1 MRSMSIMI
9 SIVLTLLMSVMSFA
23 KTNDWSDQGKV
34 KNVEISKRYVSTNE
48 ARITGI
54 ARGRLISSVE
64 ISLINLGNGVAE
76 INANELCHEPMEKIK
91 MVLYLEKWN
100 ETQEAWDMEERFQYE
115 WKTGDD
121 PEDDVSME
129 MVSFN
134 VYGLERG
141 YKYRVRGLFGAYAL
155 DSSLQ
160 EVWQAW
166 TEDVYFD

>member
-1 MRSMSIMI
+1 MKLRKHGTWKKDFSM
-9 SIVLTLLMSVMSFA
+9 
-23 KTNDWSDQGKV
+23 N
-34 KNVEISKRYVSTNE
+34 
-48 ARITGI
+48 
-54 ARGRLISSVE
+54 GRLGI
-64 ISLINLGNGVAE
+64 
-76 INANELCHEPMEKIK
+76 
-91 MVLYLEKWN
+91 
-100 ETQEAWDMEERFQYE
+100 
-115 WKTGDD
+115 D

-166 TEDVYFD
+166 TEDVLLLTNIKKSYKRL